1 MKTKAV
7 RIHGKMDL
15 RLEEIELPK
24 VGPDD
29 VQVKI
34 ISDSICMSTY
44 KAAVEG
50 EEHKRVPN
58 DVAEHPTIVGHEFC
72 GVITEVGENWKN
84 KYKAGQG
91 FAIQP
96 AHFYKGSQMAPGYSY
111 QYCGGDSQYSNIPI
125 ETLLTDNLLPYN
137 SDTYFYGSLAEPMSC
152 IIGTFHAMYHTK
164 PGCYEH
170 QMGIVEGGKMAML
183 ASVGPMG
190 LGAIDY
196 ALHCDRRPSLLVIT
210 DIDDARLARAES
222 IYTVEHA
229 KEMGVEL
236 HYVNT
241 AKPGCDTNYLRELS
255 GGTGYDD
262 VICFA
267 PVKPVVEQASDILGF
282 DGCLNFFAGPT
293 NSQFKAEF
301 NWYNV
306 HYLYTHV
313 VGTSGGN
320 TSDMKEAIEM
330 MTSGKINP
338 AAMITHIG
346 GLNAVVD
353 TVLNLPKIPGGKK
366 LIYTQIELPLT
377 AIADFGKLGETDPLF
392 AKLDESSASAFGVNE
407 GYVESFSA
415 FAGSLVNEASAFFLD
430 FGECVCNSV
439 LYGKSNVLDAAA
451 PAIVGDEFSDGALR
465 SSGFKKLYFSLSYF
479 EKCCTDLLV
488 GHFFDCKTFETE
500 HVFVEGDCFIK

>member
-15 RLEEIELPK
+15 RLEEIELPQ

-29 VQVKI
+29 VQVKV

-50 EEHKRVPN
+50 EDHKRVPN

-84 KYKAGQG
+84 KYKPGQG

-96 AHFYKGSQMAPGYSY
+96 AHFYKGSQLAPGYSY

-164 PGCYEH
+164 PGSYEH

-210 DIDDARLARAES
+210 DIDDARLERAQS

-267 PVKPVVEQASDILGF
+267 PVRPVVEQAGDILGF

-346 GLNAVVD
+346 RPERCRRHRSEPAEDPRRQEAHLH
-353 TVLNLPKIPGGKK
+353 
-366 LIYTQIELPLT
+366 
-377 AIADFGKLGETDPLF
+377 ADR
-392 AKLDESSASAFGVNE
+392 
-407 GYVESFSA
+407 
-415 FAGSLVNEASAFFLD
+415 
-430 FGECVCNSV
+430 
-439 LYGKSNVLDAAA
+439 AA
-451 PAIVGDEFSDGALR
+451 PDGHRRLR
-465 SSGFKKLYFSLSYF
+465 QAGRDRSAV
-479 EKCCTDLLV
+479 CQARRD
-488 GHFFDCKTFETE
+488 HQAPQRP
-500 HVFVEGDCFIK
+500 VEPGSREVSAGQQIIFIEIKIGVKHLWQKAY

>member
-15 RLEEIELPK
+15 RLEEIELPQ

-29 VQVKI
+29 VQVKV

-72 GVITEVGENWKN
+72 GVITEVGKNWKN
-84 KYKAGQG
+84 KYKPGQG

-96 AHFYKGSQMAPGYSY
+96 AHFYKGSQLAPGYSY

-164 PGCYEH
+164 PGSYEH

-210 DIDDARLARAES
+210 DIDDARLERAQS

-241 AKPGCDTNYLRELS
+241 AKPGCDTKYLRELS

-267 PVKPVVEQASDILGF
+267 PVKPVVEQAGDILGF

-306 HYLYTHV
+306 RIHGIKKNMVKDAPTFDQVWERIH
-313 VGTSGGN
+313 S
-320 TSDMKEAIEM
+320 SIENQLIVCHNAAFD
-330 MTSGKINP
+330 TAVLCKLLEYYGIPVPNFDYVCTVKISQLLWPEMQN
-338 AAMITHIG
+338 HK
-346 GLNAVVD
+346 LD
-353 TVLNLPKIPGGKK
+353 TVCSDLDIRLNHHEALSDARACGLIFAQALKSQHCFRTEDLMDALEMRIGHVSQAGRQSCSTSAEIRKKIQSEKK
-366 LIYTQIELPLT
+366 KQESRRRYYAKRRLT
-377 AIADFGKLGETDPLF
+377 AEKG
-392 AKLDESSASAFGVNE
+392 AKHS
-407 GYVESFSA
+407 
-415 FAGSLVNEASAFFLD
+415 
-430 FGECVCNSV
+430 
-439 LYGKSNVLDAAA
+439 
-451 PAIVGDEFSDGALR
+451 
-465 SSGFKKLYFSLSYF
+465 
-479 EKCCTDLLV
+479 
-488 GHFFDCKTFETE
+488 
-500 HVFVEGDCFIK
+500 